1 VNKIKPAF
9 ILRSDD
15 FSRSSRRATEV
26 ATTPRFR
33 NILFF
38 VIASLILSACLPQQ
52 EPSADLAPATATLTL
67 FAGPS
72 PTPIPARPAYNPGE
86 LVDYTAQMGDTL
98 PTLAAHFNTTIE
110 QIREANPEIPAD
122 ATTMPPG
129 MPMKIPIYYLPLW
142 GTSFKIIPDNLF
154 VNGPSMVGFDT
165 SAFVAQQPG
174 WLKDFRDYVGG
185 AWRSGAQIVDYVA
198 MNFSVSPR
206 LLLAIL
212 EYQAGALSYP
222 EPPSTPYPLGYED
235 LAHVG
240 VYMQLVWAANTLN
253 NGYYGWRTG
262 HLTSFEHTDSSLE
275 RPDPWQNAATV
286 GIQYYFS
293 RLHPKDEYDHAIG
306 PDGLAYTFQKLFGD
320 PWAAESPHI
329 LASLKQP
336 SFLFPF
342 PDGEAWTY
350 TGGPHTGWGVGEPFA
365 AVDFAPP
372 ASVGGCLPTDKWATA
387 MAGGVV
393 VRLGDGV
400 VMLDLDGDGDER
412 TGWVIFYLHVGTEGR
427 APLGA
432 RLEAGDPVGHPS
444 CEGGQATGTHIHIA
458 RKYNGEWIPA
468 DGPLALNLEGWIAHN
483 GSEARKGTLT
493 RSNRIVTA
501 CECSDLASQ
510 VQAGK

>member
-1 VNKIKPAF
+1 M
-9 ILRSDD
+9 
-15 FSRSSRRATEV
+15 
-26 ATTPRFR
+26 
-33 NILFF
+33 
-38 VIASLILSACLPQQ
+38 
-52 EPSADLAPATATLTL
+52 DLAPATETSTLI
-67 FAGPS
+67 AGPS

-98 PTLAAHFNTTIE
+98 PELAAHFNTTIE
-110 QIREANPEIPAD
+110 QIRQANPQIPAD

-154 VNGPSMVGFDT
+154 VNGPSAVEFDT
-165 SAFVAQQPG
+165 SAFVDAHPG
-174 WLKDFRDYVGG
+174 WLKDFRGYVGAG
-185 AWRSGAQIVDYVA
+185 PVFSGAEIVDYVA

-212 EYQAGALSYP
+212 EYQAGALSNP
-222 EPPSTPYPLGYED
+222 EPPSTPYPLGYKD

-240 VYMQLVWAANTLN
+240 VYRQLNWAANTLN

-262 HLTSFEHTDSSLE
+262 HLTSFEHTDGSLD

-293 RLHPKDEYDHAIG
+293 LLYVKDDFDHAVS
-306 PDGLAYTFQKLFGD
+306 PDGLAYTYQKSFGD
-320 PWAAESPHI
+320 PWAIESSHI
-329 LASLKQP
+329 PVSLKQP

-342 PDGEAWTY
+342 PAGDAWTY

-393 VRLGDGV
+393 VRSGDGV
-400 VMLDLDGDGDER
+400 VMLDLGGDSDER
-412 TGWVIFYLHVGTEGR
+412 TGWVILYLHVGTEGR

-483 GSEARKGTLT
+483 GSEAYKGTLT
-493 RSNRIVTA
+493 RDNLIVTA

>member
-1 VNKIKPAF
+1 MNNLP
-9 ILRSDD
+9 
-15 FSRSSRRATEV
+15 
-26 ATTPRFR
+26 FR
-33 NILFF
+33 NLLFI
-38 VIASLILSACLPQQ
+38 VIASLILSACLPQ
-52 EPSADLAPATATLTL
+52 EPSADLAPATATPTL

-86 LVDYTAQMGDTL
+86 LVDYVAQMGDTL
-98 PTLAAHFNTTIE
+98 PALAAHFNTTID
-110 QIREANPEIPAD
+110 QIRQANPQIPAD

-154 VNGPSMVGFDT
+154 VNGPSAVEFDS

-174 WLKDFRDYVGG
+174 WLKDFRDYVAGD
-185 AWRSGAQIVDYVA
+185 WRSGAEIVDYVA

-212 EYQAGALSYP
+212 EYQASALSYP
-222 EPPSTPYPLGYED
+222 EPPSTPYPLGYKD

-240 VYMQLVWAANTLN
+240 VYMQLIWAANTLN

-293 RLHPKDEYDHAIG
+293 RLQPKDAYDHAIG

-329 LASLKQP
+329 PVSLKQP

-342 PDGEAWTY
+342 PDGDAWTL
-350 TGGPHTGWGVGEPFA
+350 TGGPHTGWGKGEPFA

-372 ASVGGCLPTDKWATA
+372 ASVGGCIPTDKWATA
-387 MAGGVV
+387 VA
-393 VRLGDGV
+393 DGV
-400 VMLDLDGDGDER
+400 VSRSGNGVVILDLDGNGDER
-412 TGWVIFYLHVGTEGR
+412 TGWVILYLHVGTEGR

-432 RLEAGDPVGHPS
+432 TLKAGDPIGHPS
-444 CEGGQATGTHIHIA
+444 CEGGDHSTGTHIHIA

-483 GSEARKGTLT
+483 GSAAYQGTLT
-493 RSNRIVTA
+493 RDNRTVTA
-501 CECSDLASQ
+501 CPGCSDLASQ
-510 VQAGK
+510 VVAGK